1 VTRLHNAPTGWPAF
15 RAFRQRPVPMF
26 HRQHGNKTH
35 GRYSKQSIA
44 SMRMVRLCVR
54 MLRAGLG
61 HMPVPG
67 VTRRIPPGWDAYRV
81 ARRGTAFTNCGNA
94 AAAPSAA
101 VFGEP
106 GAITGNAR

>member
-1 VTRLHNAPTGWPAF
+1 
-15 RAFRQRPVPMF
+15 MF
-26 HRQHGNKTH
+26 LRQHGNRKH
-35 GRYSKQSIA
+35 GRYSKQGIA

-67 VTRRIPPGWDAYRV
+67 LTRRIPSSWAAYRV

-94 AAAPSAA
+94 SAAPSAA
-101 VFGEP
+101 EYGEP
-106 GAITGNAR
+106 GAGMENAR